1 MKKLLLL
8 TAAFAVMLFTSCEK
22 EETAP
27 AAKGTTVTYS
37 VELPAIQTKAG
48 TKAIGDGFNVN
59 QLVYE
64 VWKTDT
70 ENQRDLQEGVNA
82 TRLYQE
88 KATMSTIDGEQK
100 CVITLDLVH
109 DQNYTIL
116 FWAQYAENNVSPY
129 YNTSNLISVGYKN
142 LGPDGVPA
150 NYKSNH
156 ENMAAFYGAEF
167 INFED
172 VETAPMRRAVLKRP
186 FAQLNIGTK
195 NTPEDYI
202 VTMKRSTVTIKD
214 VPTVFNVAENVTP
227 EVADK
232 YGIEPKTAV
241 SSEKTFV
248 FDYNDADANYALP
261 TDPNMLVVNN
271 TNYHYVAMNY
281 VFAPSHNVTVDYAI
295 KATLTADKGN
305 GNITDEVVV
314 SKEVLEVPLKEN
326 YRTNI
331 VGNLLSS
338 TAQYEVVIDANW
350 DDVNDPNLNGDGYV
364 GPVVGTTEEL
374 AQAINEAYNGETI
387 YINGEVVMPYFTNKS
402 LKFVGIEDKAIVK
415 QSPATHIDEYYKGA
429 ELHFKNVTL
438 VGTKYANN
446 TQGYQKAV
454 KETYTDCNFIDYIMF
469 AGDVTI
475 VNNCTFTGNV
485 DEYFWTGTADNITF
499 NDCTFTT
506 KIGRAIKVCTVGN
519 NGERIVKFNKC
530 NFTATAKKKA
540 AIEIDGTKGSSY
552 TVYINNCTETGFA
565 AGEQSGETLFNV
577 EGTDKVTVYVDGNK
591 WSGNGLFVGEN
602 NNFTVTQNAG
612 LKSAVS
618 TENAQVTVKA
628 GNYTFPSSSFA
639 EGVVMNCKPGTVFTG
654 SSKFNIKGATV
665 KGATFSNPDG
675 YILNS
680 GTVNGTFEDCRFEGK
695 HAFRDAYAGETVVFK
710 NCYFKSTS
718 SDGWVFHYDG
728 GAYDITCINCTF
740 DGPRVAIAQAVTNVK
755 MEGCKFVNGSYFNMY
770 NNGTLTNCEFNTR
783 ISPLGGTITYTGCKS
798 KGNALTLSGITFY
811 NGYNCSII
819 IDGVK
824 YTWKD
829 GVMTTESNA
838 VVALNADKLTKALSD
853 KAEEILLLPGVVY
866 EGIFNV
872 KSDCNIASLDAT
884 NKATIKGR
892 IEIINTGSSF
902 KNLKFGFNEDSKK
915 EFSSQIK
922 ANPKGHPAIVG
933 IYNAETDVVA
943 FENCEYTFKSGLTLD
958 RAPGAITHYTGKLL
972 VKDCL
977 FEGDGNPIYAKTNL
991 EMTGCTVKIKDN
1003 SSAVVAI
1010 NYDVAHRKVI
1020 FKNNNLV
1027 DMSNNGS
1034 AVMCGLLFLS
1044 TNGKAYNNMYFD
1056 VQGNTGLDQ
1065 TYAVAGSGYTFNNA
1079 TYASGSEEV
1088 N

>member
-70 ENQRDLQEGVNA
+70 ENQRDLQEGENA
-82 TRLYQE
+82 TRLYQG
-88 KATMSTIDGEQK
+88 KATMSKIDGEQK
-100 CVITLDLVH
+100 CVIHLDLVH

-116 FWAQYAENNVSPY
+116 FWAQYAKAEGEDMVSPY

-281 VFAPSHNVTVDYAI
+281 VFAPSHNVTVDYAV

-415 QSPATHIDEYYKGA
+415 QSPATHLDEYYKGA

-485 DEYFWTGTADNITF
+485 DEYFWTATADNITF

-519 NGERIVKFNKC
+519 DGERIVKFNNC

-639 EGVVMNCKPGTVFTG
+639 EGVVMNCEPGTVFTG
-654 SSKFNIKGATV
+654 TSKLNIKGATV
-665 KGATFSNPDG
+665 EGATFSNPNGSAADQTINGIFRNCTFDG
-675 YILNS
+675 
-680 GTVNGTFEDCRFEGK
+680 TNGLRW
-695 HAFRDAYAGETVVFK
+695 AYAGETVVFE
-710 NCYFKSTS
+710 NCIFTGDTYGAHF
-718 SDGWVFHYDG
+718 DG
-728 GAYDITCINCTF
+728 GANDILFKDCTF
-740 DGPRVAIAQAVTNVK
+740 SGFNTFGAAIPLVKFDGCTFKSNNRSNYNGANLWGSTEMINTKFEFDGTCDYEWIDACSNDKSYKFTDCKLNNGSIINFDYLSARNAGTKITIDGVDYTWSDGGYLVANGVATVTNASGLTGALK
-755 MEGCKFVNGSYFNMY
+755 AGLAKIALAPGTYEGTFHILEKNNNVNIYSDGNAKIKGRVHINSANATFNKIMFDRNETDSNEPNNTASSALQYKAVVMIYGDQTHTIKFDECKFYN
-770 NNGTLTNCEFNTR
+770 NNGTHKSAITNVACNLIVDKCYFEGYSSSIYSQANLSVTNSTFN
-783 ISPLGGTITYTGCKS
+783 YTG
-798 KGNALTLSGITFY
+798 GNNVILSI
-811 NGYNCSII
+811 NGC
-819 IDGVK
+819 G
-824 YTWKD
+824 
-829 GVMTTESNA
+829 ES
-838 VVALNADKLTKALSD
+838 
-853 KAEEILLLPGVVY
+853 G
-866 EGIFNV
+866 G
-872 KSDCNIASLDAT
+872 
-884 NKATIKGR
+884 
-892 IEIINTGSSF
+892 
-902 KNLKFGFNEDSKK
+902 
-915 EFSSQIK
+915 
-922 ANPKGHPAIVG
+922 
-933 IYNAETDVVA
+933 
-943 FENCEYTFKSGLTLD
+943 
-958 RAPGAITHYTGKLL
+958 
-972 VKDCL
+972 
-977 FEGDGNPIYAKTNL
+977 
-991 EMTGCTVKIKDN
+991 
-1003 SSAVVAI
+1003 
-1010 NYDVAHRKVI
+1010 KVI
-1020 FKNNNLV
+1020 FKNNNIPNKIFA
-1027 DMSNNGS
+1027 MSQ
-1034 AVMCGLLFLS
+1034 FLS
-1044 TNGKAYNNMYFD
+1044 TVGFGNGTYHFD
-1056 VQGNTGLDQ
+1056 VQGNTGAGFDHYFLNESR
-1065 TYAVAGSGYTFNNA
+1065 VANKTF
-1079 TYASGSEEV
+1079 ASGSETF
-1088 N
+1088 